1 VNAELPDSLLAALDA
16 LIASLREADVG
27 VIIIGGVAA
36 SVLGRPRLTRDI
48 DALAD
53 IPDDEWSRVVDTAAA
68 FGIKPRIGDALDFAA
83 RSRVLLLRHQ
93 ASRIDIDLIVATLP
107 FERDAVAAGQSRS
120 LGSIEIRLPQVEDLL
135 IMKAIAHRPRD
146 LLDIEGLLQ
155 THPAVDLA
163 KARRWIREFAV
174 ASTQPELIAD
184 FDRLVATV
192 RQRD

>member
-1 VNAELPDSLLAALDA
+1 MNAELPESLLAALGA
-16 LIASLREADVG
+16 LVDSLREADVS

-53 IPDDEWSRVVDTAAA
+53 VPDDEWSRVVDAATA
-68 FGIKPRIGDALDFAA
+68 FGIMPRIGAALEFAA
-83 RSRVLLLRHQ
+83 RSRVLLLRHE
-93 ASRIDIDLIVATLP
+93 ASQIDIDLIVATLP

-120 LGSIEIRLPQVEDLL
+120 LGSIEIRLPRVEDLL

-155 THPAVDLA
+155 AHPEVDLER
-163 KARRWIREFAV
+163 ARHWIGEFAHAAV
-174 ASTQPELIAD
+174 QPELIAD
-184 FDRLVATV
+184 FERLVRAA
-192 RQRD
+192 R